1 MRKKGLGFFALA
13 SIVIGSQIG
22 SGAFVLP
29 SVLAPF
35 KTIGLFGW
43 GISVSGAIALALICA
58 ELASHLPK
66 NGGPHVYVGEAF
78 GHTASFF
85 TAWIYWIISWSSSS
99 VLLVTT
105 VNYLKTITGTLTA
118 FENISIEL
126 MILFTVTYVN
136 VIGVKFSGIIETILT
151 VLKIIPLIVLP
162 IIFFFFFE
170 PSYFDFSIKSV
181 AGETDLL
188 SILSKTALLTFW
200 GFIGVECATTPAES
214 VINPSKTIPRAIV
227 WGTICV
233 ALIYVIN
240 TVSVIGV
247 TGFEALQH
255 TCAPYATAMGKIFP
269 KYSDV
274 AISMMAIIVC
284 VGTLNAW
291 TLTSSQIA
299 YGAVSDGLFP
309 KIFAKTNKADAPV
322 FSLWISAIG
331 MVPFLVMSEI
341 NCMQHGI
348 DRLIDLL
355 VSIFVFVYLVCCIS
369 FTKMI
374 KKWYSEKGKRIKM
387 IILSQIAV
395 LFCIFTLYQDLLASF
410 IVLCIFLALGFPVF
424 WKRRKDINLF
434 NGK

>member
-1 MRKKGLGFFALA
+1 MTKKGLGFLALV

-35 KTIGLFGW
+35 KTIGLLGW
-43 GISVSGAIALALICA
+43 CVSVAGAIALALIFA

-78 GHTASFF
+78 GRTASFF

-105 VNYLKTITGTLTA
+105 VNYLKTITGSLTTL
-118 FENISIEL
+118 ESISIEII
-126 MILFTVTYVN
+126 MLFAITCIN

-151 VLKIIPLIVLP
+151 GLKVIPLVILP
-162 IIFFFFFE
+162 VIFFFFFE
-170 PSYFDFSIKSV
+170 PSYFNFSIKDV
-181 AGETDLL
+181 AGNTDIL
-188 SILSKTALLTFW
+188 SVISKTALLTFW

-214 VINPSKTIPRAIV
+214 VKNPSKTIPRAIV
-227 WGTICV
+227 IGTACV
-233 ALIYVIN
+233 ALIYIIN

-247 TGFEALQH
+247 VGFDELLN
-255 TCAPYATAMGKIFP
+255 TCAPYATAMSKIFP
-269 KYSDV
+269 GYSNI
-274 AISMMAIIVC
+274 AISVMAMIVC

-322 FSLWISAIG
+322 FSLWISSIG
-331 MVPFLVMSEI
+331 MVPFLILSEI
-341 NCMQHGI
+341 NCMQHGLE
-348 DRLIDLL
+348 RLIDLL
-355 VSIFVFVYLVCCIS
+355 VSIFIFIYLVCCIS
-369 FTKMI
+369 FMKMI
-374 KKWYSEKGKRIKM
+374 KKWYLSKGKRLRM
-387 IILSQIAV
+387 IALCQFAI
-395 LFCIFTLYQDLLASF
+395 LFCIFTLYQDLFASF
-410 IVLCIFLALGFPVF
+410 MVLCIFLLLGVPIF
-424 WKRRKDINLF
+424 WKHRNIIKLCREQ
-434 NGK
+434 

>member
-1 MRKKGLGFFALA
+1 MRKKGLGFLALV

-35 KTIGLFGW
+35 KTIGLLGW
-43 GISVSGAIALALICA
+43 GVSVSGAIALALIFA

-78 GHTASFF
+78 GKTASFF

-99 VLLVTT
+99 VLLVTA
-105 VNYLKTITGTLTA
+105 VNYLKAITGTLTT
-118 FENISIEL
+118 FECISIEL
-126 MILFTVTYVN
+126 MILFVVTYIN

-151 VLKIIPLIVLP
+151 VLKVIPLIVLP
-162 IIFFFFFE
+162 VIFFFFFE
-170 PSYFDFSIKSV
+170 PSYFNFSMKDV
-181 AGETDLL
+181 AGNTDLL
-188 SILSKTALLTFW
+188 SVISKTALLTFW

-214 VINPSKTIPRAIV
+214 VRNPSKTIPRAIV
-227 WGTICV
+227 LGTSCV

-247 TGFEALQH
+247 TGFDVLTN
-255 TCAPYATAMGKIFP
+255 TCAPYAIAMGKIFP
-269 KYSDV
+269 KYSDI
-274 AISMMAIIVC
+274 AISIMAIIVC
-284 VGTLNAW
+284 IGTLNAW

-309 KIFAKTNKADAPV
+309 KIFARTNKSDAPV
-322 FSLWISAIG
+322 FSLWISAFG
-331 MVPFLVMSEI
+331 MIPFIVLSEV

-355 VSIFVFVYLVCCIS
+355 VSIFIFVYLVCCIS
-369 FTKMI
+369 FMKMI
-374 KKWYSEKGKRIKM
+374 KRWYPDKNKRIKM
-387 IILSQIAV
+387 ILLSQFAV

-410 IVLCIFLALGFPVF
+410 VVLCIFLALGFPVF
-424 WKRRKDINLF
+424 WKHRKNIKFSNCE
-434 NGK
+434 